1 MNHFST
7 KRYMVLFVFIAFL
20 SVTITYFY
28 VAISDRL
35 NIEPIPFEW
44 ETISGD
50 ESYLERVQLSG
61 YLQKSQDHTSNS
73 LLFETDG
80 HTVAFGEPLSWLER
94 YDAGYDPYYDRI
106 AFEHRSLFRP
116 LVNDLYTYI
125 DVNDENNQV
134 AAISLT
140 QDQQEMLITVLENNT
155 GDSMQA
161 TISVDGLQD
170 EETGYISY
178 AYVEGNTVSV
188 IMETMT
194 ETPTGERFW
203 FYVIDLEKQ
212 AIIQKASLADLAT
225 DSVASSSAYVFF
237 DFKQR
242 PAVILDIDGSLAFY
256 DFKTNRLSE
265 IDTSNGQ
272 NMINASEAEDGS
284 VILLGG
290 TDEQIVY
297 RFETDS
303 PDKITQI
310 GELPKVLTENED
322 HYIAGFTEENGFL
335 HLLIDE
341 TMPEEHPIVSSY
353 SIYTVKLEDGQ
364 ILYHGKT
371 EYRTENGYLYFH
383 KLERA

>member
-1 MNHFST
+1 MKHVST

-35 NIEPIPFEW
+35 DIEPIPFEW

-61 YLQKSQDHTSNS
+61 SLQKSQDYASNS

-80 HTVAFGEPLSWLER
+80 HTVDFGEPLSWLER

-116 LVNDLYTYI
+116 LNDLNTYT
-125 DVNDENNQV
+125 DVNDENDQV
-134 AAISLT
+134 TAISLK

-155 GDSMQA
+155 GNSIQA
-161 TISVDGLQD
+161 TVSLDGFHS

-178 AYVEGNTVSV
+178 AYVEGSTVSV

-194 ETPTGERFW
+194 STPNGERLL

-212 AIIQKASLADLAT
+212 AIVQEAALADLAT
-225 DSVASSSAYVFF
+225 DSVASDSAYVLIGL
-237 DFKQR
+237 KQQ
-242 PAVILDIDGSLAFY
+242 PAVILNINGSLAFY
-256 DFKTNRLSE
+256 DFKANRLSE

-272 NMINASEAEDGS
+272 NKIDASEAEDGS
-284 VILLGG
+284 VTLIEG
-290 TDEQIVY
+290 TDKQVVY
-297 RFETDS
+297 RFEADS
-303 PDKITQI
+303 PETLTPI
-310 GELPKVLTENED
+310 GELPKELTESED
-322 HYIAGFTEENGFL
+322 HYLVGFTEENGFL
-335 HLLIDE
+335 HLLVNE
-341 TMPEEHPIVSSY
+341 TRPEENPIVSSY
-353 SIYTVKLEDGQ
+353 SFYTVKLEDGQ

-371 EYRTENGYLYFH
+371 EYGTGNGYLYFH
-383 KLERA
+383 KLKRA

>member
-1 MNHFST
+1 MKHVSS

-35 NIEPIPFEW
+35 DIEPIPFEW

-61 YLQKSQDHTSNS
+61 TLEKWQDYASNS

-94 YDAGYDPYYDRI
+94 YDARYDPYYDRM

-116 LVNDLYTYI
+116 LNHLHTYT

-134 AAISLT
+134 TAISLK

-155 GDSMQA
+155 GNSIQA
-161 TISVDGLQD
+161 TVSLDDYHG

-178 AYVEGNTVSV
+178 AYVEGSTVSV

-194 ETPTGERFW
+194 STPNGDRLL

-212 AIIQKASLADLAT
+212 AIVQEAALADLAT
-225 DSVASSSAYVFF
+225 DSVASDSAYVLIGL
-237 DFKQR
+237 KQQ
-242 PAVILDIDGSLAFY
+242 PAVILNINGSLAFY
-256 DFKTNRLSE
+256 DFKANRLSE

-272 NMINASEAEDGS
+272 NIVNASEADDGS
-284 VILLGG
+284 VTLLGE
-290 TDEQIVY
+290 TDNQVVY
-297 RFETDS
+297 RFEADS
-303 PDKITQI
+303 PETLTPI
-310 GELPKVLTENED
+310 GELPKELTESEE
-322 HYIAGFTEENGFL
+322 HYLVGFTEENGFL
-335 HLLIDE
+335 HLLVNE
-341 TMPEEHPIVSSY
+341 TMPEENPIVSSY
-353 SIYTVKLEDGQ
+353 SFYTVKLEDGQ

-371 EYRTENGYLYFH
+371 EYGTENGYLYFH
-383 KLERA
+383 KLKRA

>member
-1 MNHFST
+1 MKHFSS

-35 NIEPIPFEW
+35 DIEPIPFEW

-61 YLQKSQDHTSNS
+61 TLEKWQDYARNS

-94 YDAGYDPYYDRI
+94 YDARYDPYYDRM

-116 LVNDLYTYI
+116 LNHLHTYT

-134 AAISLT
+134 TAISLK

-155 GDSMQA
+155 GNSIQA
-161 TISVDGLQD
+161 TVSLDGFHG

-178 AYVEGNTVSV
+178 AYVDGNTVSV

-194 ETPTGERFW
+194 STPNGDRLL

-212 AIIQKASLADLAT
+212 AIVQEAALADLAT
-225 DSVASSSAYVFF
+225 DSVASDSAYVLIGL
-237 DFKQR
+237 KQQ
-242 PAVILDIDGSLAFY
+242 PAVILNINGSLAFY
-256 DFKTNRLSE
+256 DFKANRLSE

-272 NMINASEAEDGS
+272 NIVNASEADDGS
-284 VILLGG
+284 VTLLGE
-290 TDEQIVY
+290 TDNQVVY
-297 RFETDS
+297 RFEADS
-303 PDKITQI
+303 PETLTPI
-310 GELPKVLTENED
+310 GELPKELTESEE
-322 HYIAGFTEENGFL
+322 HYLVGFTEENGFL
-335 HLLIDE
+335 HLLVNE
-341 TMPEEHPIVSSY
+341 TMPEENPIVSSY
-353 SIYTVKLEDGQ
+353 SFYTVKLEDGQ

-371 EYRTENGYLYFH
+371 EYGTENGYLYFH
-383 KLERA
+383 KLKRA